1 MKSRRHPSET
11 LAGAS
16 FLNYCLFLC
25 PRGRGIDLKERKRIA
40 NPRGCP
46 RGLGGGGGL
55 QVKLLNAVFG
65 QEDQGV
71 LFSHGHF
78 LGINPIGPS
87 KEQISSEAIR
97 EFSSPVDT
105 FWV

>member
-1 MKSRRHPSET
+1 MSSGVGNRPSRKKKNCKSPGMS
-11 LAGAS
+11 
-16 FLNYCLFLC
+16 
-25 PRGRGIDLKERKRIA
+25 
-40 NPRGCP
+40 
-46 RGLGGGGGL
+46 GGGGL

-65 QEDQGV
+65 QGDPGV
-71 LFSHGHF
+71 LFSHGRF

-87 KEQISSEAIR
+87 KEQISSKGIR

>member
-1 MKSRRHPSET
+1 MSWGVGNRPSRKKKNCKSPGMSE
-11 LAGAS
+11 GV
-16 FLNYCLFLC
+16 
-25 PRGRGIDLKERKRIA
+25 
-40 NPRGCP
+40 
-46 RGLGGGGGL
+46 GGGL

-87 KEQISSEAIR
+87 KEQISSKAIR

>member
-1 MKSRRHPSET
+1 MKSRRHASET

-16 FLNYCLFLC
+16 FLNFCLFLC
-25 PRGRGIDLKERKRIA
+25 PQEWGIDLQERKKIA

-46 RGLGGGGGL
+46 GGGGVGL

-65 QEDQGV
+65 QGDQGV

-87 KEQISSEAIR
+87 KEQISI
-97 EFSSPVDT
+97 
-105 FWV
+105 

>member
-25 PRGRGIDLKERKRIA
+25 PRGWGIDLQERKKLQIPGDVR
-40 NPRGCP
+40 
-46 RGLGGGGGL
+46 GGGGGL

-65 QEDQGV
+65 QGDQGV
-71 LFSHGHF
+71 PFSHGHF
-78 LGINPIGPS
+78 LGINPVGPS
-87 KEQISSEAIR
+87 KEQISSKGIR
-97 EFSSPVDT
+97 EFSSPVET

>member
-1 MKSRRHPSET
+1 MSSGVGNRPSRKKKNCKSPGMSE
-11 LAGAS
+11 GV
-16 FLNYCLFLC
+16 
-25 PRGRGIDLKERKRIA
+25 
-40 NPRGCP
+40 
-46 RGLGGGGGL
+46 GGGGL

-87 KEQISSEAIR
+87 KEQISSKAIR